1 MDGKLNLKTSRSSL
15 SRRNNSA
22 ALKTEHQAN
31 IFAALGDP
39 TRLSLV
45 AKLIDGKPHSIS
57 TLTEGTKVTRQAIT
71 KHLTVLENVGLVSSS
86 KAGRESLYE
95 LDPKPL
101 ESLREYLEIIEAQWD
116 QALISLKTFVE
127 KTDSEK

>member
-1 MDGKLNLKTSRSSL
+1 M
-15 SRRNNSA
+15 SRRGSA
-22 ALKTEHQAN
+22 ATVLKVEQQAN

-45 AKLIDGKPHSIS
+45 TKLIDGKPHSIS

-71 KHLTVLENVGLVSSS
+71 KHLIVLQSVGLVSSTRD
-86 KAGRESLYE
+86 GRESLYE

-101 ESLREYLEIIEAQWD
+101 KSLQEYLAVISSQWD
-116 QALISLKTFVE
+116 SALQSLKAFVE
-127 KTDSEK
+127 E

>member
-1 MDGKLNLKTSRSSL
+1 MSRRSS
-15 SRRNNSA
+15 SA
-22 ALKTEHQAN
+22 ALKTENQAN

-71 KHLTVLENVGLVSSS
+71 KHLTVLESVGLVSSA

-95 LDPKPL
+95 LNPKPL
-101 ESLREYLEIIEAQWD
+101 ESLREYLDIIETQWER
-116 QALISLKTFVE
+116 ALLNLKSFVE
-127 KTDSEK
+127 ESDSER

>member
-1 MDGKLNLKTSRSSL
+1 MLKSSI
-15 SRRNNSA
+15 SA
-22 ALKTEHQAN
+22 AFKVERQAN

-57 TLTEGTKVTRQAIT
+57 TLTKRTRITRQAIT
-71 KHLTVLENVGLVSSS
+71 RHLTVLENVGLVSGA
-86 KAGRESLYE
+86 KVGRESLYV

-101 ESLREYLEIIEAQWD
+101 RSVQEYLDIIAAQWD
-116 QALISLKTFVE
+116 KSLHDLKMFVE
-127 KTDSEK
+127 NNN

>member
-1 MDGKLNLKTSRSSL
+1 M
-15 SRRNNSA
+15 
-22 ALKTEHQAN
+22 QAN

-57 TLTEGTKVTRQAIT
+57 TLTVGTKVTRQAIT
-71 KHLTVLENVGLVSSS
+71 KHLTVLQNVGLVTSS
-86 KAGRESLYE
+86 KEGRESLYE

-101 ESLREYLEIIEAQWD
+101 ESLEEYLKIISTQWD
-116 QALISLKTFVE
+116 KALQNLKSLVE
-127 KTDSEK
+127 ES

>member
-1 MDGKLNLKTSRSSL
+1 M
-15 SRRNNSA
+15 SRRNSSA
-22 ALKTEHQAN
+22 ALKAERQAN

-45 AKLIDGKPHSIS
+45 AKLIDGRAHSIS

-71 KHLTVLENVGLVSSS
+71 KHLTVLQNVGLVSSIRE
-86 KAGRESLYE
+86 GRESLYE

-101 ESLREYLEIIEAQWD
+101 ESIQEYLEVIARQWD
-116 QALISLKTFVE
+116 SALGDLKAFVE
-127 KTDSEK
+127 KNV

>member
-1 MDGKLNLKTSRSSL
+1 MSKPS
-15 SRRNNSA
+15 SA
-22 ALKTEHQAN
+22 AYKLEHQAE

-45 AKLIDGKPHSIS
+45 TKLIDGRPHSIS

-71 KHLTVLENVGLVSSS
+71 KHLTVLEDVGLVS
-86 KAGRESLYE
+86 KIKEGRESLYE

-101 ESLREYLEIIEAQWD
+101 ESLQEYLAVIASQWD
-116 QALISLKTFVE
+116 QALQSLKAFVE
-127 KTDSEK
+127 E

>member
-1 MDGKLNLKTSRSSL
+1 MSRS
-15 SRRNNSA
+15 NA
-22 ALKTEHQAN
+22 ALAKTEKQAH

-57 TLTEGTKVTRQAIT
+57 TLTKGTKVTRQAIT
-71 KHLTVLENVGLVSSS
+71 KHLTVLQGVGLVTSF
-86 KAGRESLYE
+86 KEGRESLYE

-101 ESLREYLEIIEAQWD
+101 ESLQEYLEIIASQWD
-116 QALISLKTFVE
+116 KTLHNLKTFIE
-127 KTDSEK
+127 ER

>member
-1 MDGKLNLKTSRSSL
+1 L
-15 SRRNNSA
+15 SRRSDLA
-22 ALKTEHQAN
+22 TAKTEQHAN

-57 TLTEGTKVTRQAIT
+57 SLTTGTKVTRQAIT
-71 KHLTVLENVGLVSSS
+71 KHLTVLENVGLVSSF
-86 KAGRESLYE
+86 KTGRESLYE

-101 ESLREYLEIIEAQWD
+101 ESLQEYLGVIAAQWD
-116 QALISLKTFVE
+116 KALHDLKAFVE
-127 KTDSEK
+127 KTV